1 MTNTPGYWLGS
12 LSMAAALA
20 VKEKDAPQIKR
31 VLRRTL
37 DDFMRAGVAS
47 EELQTMLREE
57 LRR

>member
-31 VLRRTL
+31 VLQRTL
-37 DDFMRAGVAS
+37 DDFMRSGVAS
-47 EELQTMLREE
+47 EELLSMLREE
-57 LRR
+57 RRR

>member
-31 VLRRTL
+31 VLQRTL
-37 DDFMRAGVAS
+37 DDFMRSGVAS
-47 EELQTMLREE
+47 EELLSMLKEE
-57 LRR
+57 RRR